1 MNAGLGKVT
10 AYIPQNGND
19 ILQSSLPEV
28 MTLQSEG
35 ADFITDFNQ
44 ELKDVSLYI
53 GYGIGEDK
61 DTCTAFAKAI
71 KQQLSPSVLD
81 ADGILILAKHLEFLK
96 ELPKDSILTP
106 HDGES
111 KLLIG
116 GRSNSYN
123 RLEKAQEFSKNNSG
137 IFVLKGAHT
146 VTIARCDL
154 YINHKCD
161 PGRLLP

>member
-1 MNAGLGKVT
+1 MNAGLGNVT
-10 AYIPQNGND
+10 AYIPQDGND
-19 ILQSSLPEV
+19 ILQSSLLEV
-28 MTLQSEG
+28 VTLQREG
-35 ADFITDFNQ
+35 TGFITDFNQ
-44 ELKDVSLYI
+44 ELRDVSLYI

-71 KQQLSPSVLD
+71 KQQFSPSVID
-81 ADGILILAKHLEFLK
+81 ADGILNLAKHLEFLK

-123 RLEKAQEFSKNNSG
+123 RLEKA
-137 IFVLKGAHT
+137 
-146 VTIARCDL
+146 
-154 YINHKCD
+154 
-161 PGRLLP
+161 